1 MMDIM
6 RHRVLALVLGIL
18 AVGSIAAPARADD
31 EAPKVYDGRLEA
43 IQNPG
48 GNGGPRNVTLQSG
61 GTSLTYFLLVGC
73 SVICIGVMFKNAK
86 RTHLD

>member
-1 MMDIM
+1 MTEFM
-6 RHRVLALVLGIL
+6 RRRFLPLVLGLI

-43 IQNPG
+43 FQSGP
-48 GNGGPRNVTLQSG
+48 NGAPRNVTLQSG

-73 SVICIGVMFKNAK
+73 GVICIGVMFKNAR

>member
-1 MMDIM
+1 MMDAM

-18 AVGSIAAPARADD
+18 AVGTIAAPARADD

-61 GTSLTYFLLVGC
+61 RMQRDLHRGDVQERQAYSPG
-73 SVICIGVMFKNAK
+73 
-86 RTHLD
+86 LDKA